1 MYVFIEKSEKYLCK
15 TLSVRRNPVK
25 IEQTYKGKILLKK
38 KKKKKLLDV
47 SEMPQNKSLMW
58 FNKFW
63 RKTVRLLSDQNIVFV
78 NVISF
83 RGCPF
88 FSNMNHLHAENGKHI
103 KNAKN

>member
-1 MYVFIEKSEKYLCK
+1 MQNELF
-15 TLSVRRNPVK
+15 VRRNPVK

-38 KKKKKLLDV
+38 KLLDV
-47 SEMPQNKSLMW
+47 SEMPQNKSLIW

-63 RKTVRLLSDQNIVFV
+63 RKTVCLLSDQKIVFV

-88 FSNMNHLHAENGKHI
+88 FSYMNHLRAEMGQKQH
-103 KNAKN
+103 